1 MQQLTIKAD
10 ISQLDQV
17 LSFIDGILEELDCPT
32 NTKMQIDVAI
42 EEVFVN
48 IVRYAYPECE
58 GEAAIEVE
66 TTDSPRAVKITFED
80 EGVPFNPL
88 EHEDPDTT
96 LSSDDRQVGGLG
108 ILMVKK
114 SMDDVSYEYN
124 DGKNRLTIT
133 KGF

>member
-1 MQQLTIKAD
+1 
-10 ISQLDQV
+10 
-17 LSFIDGILEELDCPT
+17 
-32 NTKMQIDVAI
+32 MQIDVAI

-48 IVRYAYPECE
+48 IVRYAYPEGE

-88 EHEDPDTT
+88 EHEDPDIM
-96 LSSDDRQVGGLG
+96 LSADDRPAGGLG

-114 SMDDVSYEYN
+114 SMDDVSYEYK

-133 KGF
+133 KSF

>member
-17 LSFIDGILEELDCPT
+17 LSFIDSILEESDCPT

-88 EHEDPDTT
+88 EHEDPDIM
-96 LSSDDRQVGGLG
+96 LSADDRPAGGLG